1 MYPNIS
7 RMLLGLIVALPVAA
21 MAEPGQSLAL
31 EPLLSC
37 RSVTDTAARLAC
49 FDTQSAALY
58 AATQN
63 KQITVVDATEMKKVR
78 RSLFGFQLPR
88 LNLLARDA
96 AGNDPEKDI
105 DEIQATIKSA
115 FQRGDGRWV
124 VVLDDGARWVQNDTA
139 TLRFD
144 AKAGDPIRIR
154 KAVMGSYLAR
164 INNQTAIRMMRE
176 NR

>member
-1 MYPNIS
+1 
-7 RMLLGLIVALPVAA
+7 MLLGVILVAPTTAI
-21 MAEPGQSLAL
+21 AEPGRSLAL
-31 EPLLSC
+31 EPLLNC
-37 RSVTDTAARLAC
+37 RSVTDTTARLAC

-96 AGNDPEKDI
+96 AGNDPEKEV

-115 FQRGDGRWV
+115 FQRGDGRWL
-124 VVLDDGARWVQNDTA
+124 VVLDDDARWVQNDST

-154 KAVMGSYLAR
+154 KAAMGSYLAR
-164 INNQTAIRMMRE
+164 IKNQTAIRMMRE

>member
-1 MYPNIS
+1 
-7 RMLLGLIVALPVAA
+7 MLVVGLSVPTIA
-21 MAEPGQSLAL
+21 MAEAGQSVAL

-37 RSVTDTAARLAC
+37 RSVTETTARLAC
-49 FDTQSAALY
+49 FDTQAAALY

-63 KQITVVDATEMKKVR
+63 KQITVVDAAEMKKVR

-88 LNLLARDA
+88 LNLLARDT

-105 DEIQATIKSA
+105 DEIQSTIKSA

-124 VVLDDGARWVQNDTA
+124 VVLDDDARWVQNDST

-154 KAVMGSYLAR
+154 KAAMGSYLAR

>member
-1 MYPNIS
+1 M
-7 RMLLGLIVALPVAA
+7 
-21 MAEPGQSLAL
+21 
-31 EPLLSC
+31 
-37 RSVTDTAARLAC
+37 
-49 FDTQSAALY
+49 
-58 AATQN
+58 
-63 KQITVVDATEMKKVR
+63 
-78 RSLFGFQLPR
+78 
-88 LNLLARDA
+88 
-96 AGNDPEKDI
+96 
-105 DEIQATIKSA
+105 
-115 FQRGDGRWV
+115 